1 MTSDN
6 PTANSTTSIAAERTV
21 HAFPQEVFALLADP
35 SRHHPTEPRDWVRGS
50 LEKQP
55 APITEV
61 GQVFGMEMFNTHRG
75 GRYEMHN
82 RVTVLE
88 PDRAIAWAPGQ
99 RTADGEIAA
108 GGWFWRYDL
117 EPATDGTRVRLTYD
131 WAETPQETIEKI
143 GGMPAVS
150 ERYLGKSLAALAAAV
165 EPGES

>member
-1 MTSDN
+1 MTPDN

-35 SRHHPTEPRDWVRGS
+35 SRHHPTEPCDWVRGS

-61 GQVFGMEMFNTHRG
+61 GHVFGMEMFNTHRG

>member
-1 MTSDN
+1 MTTNSD
-6 PTANSTTSIAAERTV
+6 TANGSTSIFAERTV
-21 HAFPQEVFALLADP
+21 HATPQEVFALLSDP
-35 SRHHPTEPRDWVRGS
+35 ARHHLTEPRDWVRAS
-50 LEKQP
+50 LEERP

>member
-1 MTSDN
+1 MTSHND
-6 PTANSTTSIAAERTV
+6 TGSTSIAADRTV
-21 HAFPQEVFALLADP
+21 HATPQEVFALLSDP
-35 SRHHPTEPRDWVRGS
+35 ARHHLTEPRDWVRAS
-50 LEKQP
+50 LEERP

-82 RVTVLE
+82 RFTVLE

-99 RTADGEIAA
+99 CTADGEIAA

-117 EPATDGTRVRLTYD
+117 EPTTDGTRVRLTYD

-150 ERYLGKSLAALAAAV
+150 ERYLGKSLASLAAAV